1 MGLTNEDY
9 LKRWDESAPEL
20 VDSWSE
26 DQKEAARNRPTKQ
39 QDIDTYDREMMGE
52 FNDAA
57 LVAAIEEYSQR
68 VSDAAPTAQTDEE
81 LCRLQ
86 EQNENKA
93 KEYQWLTPQ
102 EYADAGD
109 RVGKVKGVATF
120 ITQLQ
125 KAGLNCWYRRHPHPD
140 KLTLVVV
147 NELSKEAEVGCWVQF
162 GFMPELSVFRF
173 DDHGIPTTEKYRGWR
188 TCLLQIILKGFITQE
203 KAEEIFGK
211 PPTTKAFHRYN
222 RTLQAWRNQG
232 RRLAK

>member
-1 MGLTNEDY
+1 MASNEEY
-9 LKRWDESAPEL
+9 LERWEQSAPEL
-20 VDSWSE
+20 VDSWTPE
-26 DQKEAARNRPTKQ
+26 QKEAALNRPIKQ
-39 QDIDTYDREMMGE
+39 QDIDTYDKEMMGE

-57 LVAAIEEYSQR
+57 LSEAIEEYAKR

-86 EQNENKA
+86 EQTEHTA

-125 KAGLNCWYRRHPHPD
+125 RAGLNCWYRRHPHND

-147 NELSKEAEVGCWVQF
+147 NKLSKEAEVGCWVQF
-162 GFMPELSVFRF
+162 GFMPELSVMRF

-188 TCLLQIILKGFITQE
+188 TCLLQLILKGCISRE
-203 KAEEIFGK
+203 KAEEVFGK
-211 PPTTKAFHRYN
+211 PPTTPAFHRYN
-222 RTLQAWRNQG
+222 RTLQSFRNQG
-232 RRLAK
+232 NRLSK